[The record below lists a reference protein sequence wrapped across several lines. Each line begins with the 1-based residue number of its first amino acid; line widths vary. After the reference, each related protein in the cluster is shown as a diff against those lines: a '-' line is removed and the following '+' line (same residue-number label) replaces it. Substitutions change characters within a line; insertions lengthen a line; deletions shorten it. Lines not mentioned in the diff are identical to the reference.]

1 MHEYLYLCIFFCNF
15 ARFIYFAPHDMKNI
29 AILLA
34 GGSGTRVG
42 GETPKQF
49 IRVAGK
55 QIIEHSIEA
64 FERCARI
71 DEICIVCRVDYIA
84 YMQELVQRNGYTKVK
99 KIINGGKERYDSSIA
114 AINAYTDDDTNM
126 LFHDAVRPMVSER
139 IINDCIDAL
148 SRYNA
153 VDVAVKTT
161 DTIIAVDA
169 DGCITDI
176 PDRSVLRNVQ
186 TPQGFKRGTIRM
198 AYEKALA
205 DPHFVTTDDCGT
217 VRKYLP
223 EEPIYVVEGE
233 NTNIKLTYREDLL
246 LLEILLQKQP

>member
-1 MHEYLYLCIFFCNF
+1 M
-15 ARFIYFAPHDMKNI
+15 RNI
-29 AILLA
+29 AIILA

-42 GETPKQF
+42 GDTPKQF
-49 IRVAGK
+49 IHVAGK
-55 QIIEHSIEA
+55 QIIQHSIEA
-64 FERCARI
+64 FERCERI
-71 DEICIVCRVDYIA
+71 DEICIVCREDYID
-84 YMQELVQRNGYTKVK
+84 YMHELVQTSGYTKVR
-99 KIINGGKERYDSSIA
+99 KILNGGKERYHSSVA
-114 AINAYTDDDTNM
+114 AIQAYTDDNDNL

-169 DGCITDI
+169 EGCITDT
-176 PDRSVLRNVQ
+176 PDRTHLRNVQ
-186 TPQGFKRGTIRM
+186 TPQGFKRRTIRL

-205 DPHFVTTDDCGT
+205 DPNLVTTDDCGT
-217 VRKYLP
+217 VCKYLP

-246 LLEILLQKQP
+246 LLEILLTNNHNQTSVL

>member
-1 MHEYLYLCIFFCNF
+1 M
-15 ARFIYFAPHDMKNI
+15 RNI
-29 AILLA
+29 AIILA

-42 GETPKQF
+42 GDTPKQF
-49 IRVAGK
+49 IQVAGK

-64 FERCARI
+64 FERCGRI
-71 DEICIVCRVDYIA
+71 DEICVVCREDYIA
-84 YMQELVQRNGYTKVK
+84 YMHELVQRNGYSKVK
-99 KIINGGKERYDSSIA
+99 KILNGGKKRYHSSVA
-114 AINAYTDDDTNM
+114 AIQAYTDDDDNL

-139 IINDCIDAL
+139 IINDCINAL

-169 DGCITDI
+169 EGCITDT
-176 PDRSVLRNVQ
+176 PDRTHLRNVQ
-186 TPQGFKRGTIRM
+186 TPQGFKRGTIRQ

-205 DPHFVTTDDCGT
+205 DPYLVTTDDCGT

-246 LLEILLQKQP
+246 LLEILLKNNHNQTSVL

>member
-1 MHEYLYLCIFFCNF
+1 
-15 ARFIYFAPHDMKNI
+15 MKNV
-29 AILLA
+29 AIILA

-71 DEICIVCRVDYIA
+71 DEICIVCREDYID
-84 YMQELVQRNGYTKVK
+84 YIRELVQTNGYKKVQ
-99 KIINGGKERYDSSIA
+99 KILCGGKERYYSSIA
-114 AINAYTDDDTNM
+114 AINAYTDDNTNL

-139 IINDCIDAL
+139 VINDCINAL
-148 SRYNA
+148 SKYNA

-186 TPQGFKRGTIRM
+186 TPQGFKRETIKK
-198 AYEKALA
+198 AYELALA

-223 EEPIYVVEGE
+223 KEPIYVVEGE

-246 LLEILLQKQP
+246 LLEILLQQNNKSKSDND